1 MRTPTMLSWA
11 IREGV
16 ACDRQPANERELLA
30 FAVSGCGSDS
40 PARMSLMQH
49 ALTLVFS
56 TPLNLTPIS
65 RLALRRRNKDC
76 AGLWTG
82 SQAATPALSSLP
94 LNPLAQGER
103 FCSRVSTAS
112 KCHGQMA

>member
-1 MRTPTMLSWA
+1 MRTPIMLSWA
-11 IREGV
+11 IREAI
-16 ACDRQPANERELLA
+16 ACDRQPANLP
-30 FAVSGCGSDS
+30 FTVSGCGSDS

>member
-30 FAVSGCGSDS
+30 FAVSGCGSGS
-40 PARMSLMQH
+40 PAHTSLMQY

-76 AGLWTG
+76 AGHWTG
-82 SQAATPALSSLP
+82 SQAARGIVASASQS
-94 LNPLAQGER
+94 AG
-103 FCSRVSTAS
+103 SR
-112 KCHGQMA
+112 

>member
-1 MRTPTMLSWA
+1 MRTPIMLSWA
-11 IREGV
+11 IREAI
-16 ACDRQPANERELLA
+16 ACDRQPANERKLLA

-76 AGLWTG
+76 RGSLDRQSGGASGIVRLSASQSAG
-82 SQAATPALSSLP
+82 
-94 LNPLAQGER
+94 
-103 FCSRVSTAS
+103 SR
-112 KCHGQMA
+112 